1 MQRQASLPEAIIILL
16 IIITMLSLGILAYGA
31 PPHLPILLAAIVVA
45 LYATF
50 IKIPFSTL
58 EKHIVTSVGYG
69 IIPMLIMLMIGILI
83 GLWLLGG
90 TVQTI
95 TFYGLQVLSPTYF
108 LATTVIIT
116 AIVALMTGSSLSAI
130 GTIGVSLMGISI
142 GMGADPAMTAGA
154 IVSGA
159 IFGDKLSP
167 LSDTTNLAA
176 ATAKVDL
183 FEHIR
188 HMLWTTIPALIIT
201 VIIFL
206 FIGYNQNVSGG
217 SLNDVNEL
225 LVVLD
230 QEFSIHLITVLSPLV
245 IIILAAM
252 KVRPLPALA
261 AGMFVAIA
269 TAFYNVPG
277 LQINALLGA
286 MFSGYDANTGH
297 VAIDELLSLGG
308 LEAMLFGVSLIIIAL
323 SFGGLIQATGITEAL
338 IRGIQSVLKSRGN
351 TIAST
356 LASCF
361 GINFVTGEQ
370 YLSIL
375 LPGQMYEDAY
385 KKHNLHPKNLSRT
398 LEDGGT
404 ILHPLIPWGI
414 IGAFV
419 MTTLNVDFTYVF
431 YTFLSIVTPFIAL
444 LYAYTGWTLTT
455 RKVES

>member
-1 MQRQASLPEAIIILL
+1 MQRQASLRGALIVLFIVIL
-16 IIITMLSLGILAYGA
+16 ILSFGILAYEA
-31 PPHLPILLAAIVVA
+31 PPHLPILLSAIVVA
-45 LYATF
+45 LYAAL
-50 IKIPFSTL
+50 IKIPFDTL
-58 EKHIVTSVGYG
+58 EKQIVSSVSYG
-69 IIPMLIMLMIGILI
+69 VIPILILLMIGILI

-95 TFYGLQVLSPTYF
+95 TYYGLQVLSPTYF

-116 AIVALMTGSSLSAI
+116 AVVALMTGSSLSAI
-130 GTIGVSLMGISI
+130 GTIGVSLMGVSI

-188 HMLWTTIPALIIT
+188 HMLWTTIPALILT
-201 VIIFL
+201 VVIFL
-206 FIGYNQNVSGG
+206 IIGYTNQNGTSA
-217 SLNDVNEL
+217 SLADVQEL
-225 LVVLD
+225 ILVLD
-230 QEFSIHLITVLSPLV
+230 QEFFIHILTVLSPLV
-245 IIILAAM
+245 IIVLAAM

-261 AGMFVAIA
+261 AGMFVAVC
-269 TAFYNVPG
+269 TAFYTVPG
-277 LQINALLGA
+277 LQVSALFDA
-286 MFSGYDANTGH
+286 MYGGYEANTGH

-308 LEAMLFGVSLIIIAL
+308 LEDMLFGVSLIIIAL

-361 GINFVTGEQ
+361 GVNFVTGEQ

-375 LPGQMYEDAY
+375 LPGQMYEDVY
-385 KKHNLHPKNLSRT
+385 KKTQLTPKKLSRT

-444 LYAYTGWTLTT
+444 FLRVYWLDVNCTKG
-455 RKVES
+455 

>member
-1 MQRQASLPEAIIILL
+1 MVARWYGSNDHVLRLTSL
-16 IIITMLSLGILAYGA
+16 ITD
-31 PPHLPILLAAIVVA
+31 
-45 LYATF
+45 
-50 IKIPFSTL
+50 
-58 EKHIVTSVGYG
+58 
-69 IIPMLIMLMIGILI
+69 
-83 GLWLLGG
+83 
-90 TVQTI
+90 
-95 TFYGLQVLSPTYF
+95 VL

-116 AIVALMTGSSLSAI
+116 AVVALMTGSSLSAI
-130 GTIGVSLMGISI
+130 GTIGVSLMGVSI

-188 HMLWTTIPALIIT
+188 HMLWTTIPALILT
-201 VIIFL
+201 VVIFL
-206 FIGYNQNVSGG
+206 IIGYTNQNG
-217 SLNDVNEL
+217 SRASLADVQEL
-225 LVVLD
+225 ILVLD
-230 QEFSIHLITVLSPLV
+230 QEFFIHILTVLSPLV
-245 IIILAAM
+245 IIVLAAM

-261 AGMFVAIA
+261 AGMFVAVC
-269 TAFYNVPG
+269 TAFFTVPG
-277 LQINALLGA
+277 LQLNALLDA
-286 MFSGYDANTGH
+286 MYSGYEANTGH
-297 VAIDELLSLGG
+297 AAIDELLSLGG
-308 LEAMLFGVSLIIIAL
+308 LQDMLFGVSLIIIAL
-323 SFGGLIQATGITEAL
+323 SFGGLIQATGITEAI
-338 IRGIQSVLKSRGN
+338 IRGIQSLLKSRGN

-361 GINFVTGEQ
+361 GVNFVTGEQ

-375 LPGQMYEDAY
+375 LPGQMYEDVY

-444 LYAYTGWTLTT
+444 LYAYTGWTLTA